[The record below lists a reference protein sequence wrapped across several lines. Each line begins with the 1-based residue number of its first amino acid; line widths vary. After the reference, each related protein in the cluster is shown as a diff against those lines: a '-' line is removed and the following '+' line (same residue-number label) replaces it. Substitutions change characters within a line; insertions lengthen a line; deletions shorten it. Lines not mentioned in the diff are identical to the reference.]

1 MNTEIKTRSYE
12 DRDQAAVIDLILT
25 IQQKEFNVPIDL
37 ERQPDLLIIPEYYQV
52 KKGNFWVATANE
64 VVIGS
69 IALIDCGEGVGCIR
83 KMFVKKEFRGKEFN
97 IAQNLLNQLL
107 DIAKSHDFEA
117 LYLGTIA
124 RLEAAIRFYERNGWT
139 PIPKADL
146 PASFPIMPVDTH
158 FFQFKIMK

>member
-1 MNTEIKTRSYE
+1 MNIEIKTRPYE
-12 DRDQAAVIDLILT
+12 DKDQASVIDLILT

-37 ERQPDLLIIPEYYQV
+37 ERQPDLLIIPAYYQV
-52 KKGNFWVATANE
+52 KKGNFWVATANDK
-64 VVIGS
+64 VIGS

-83 KMFVKKEFRGKEFN
+83 KMFVNKDFRGKEHN
-97 IAQNLLNQLL
+97 IAQNLLNLL
-107 DIAKSHDFEA
+107 LKTAKDNDFTA

-139 PIPKADL
+139 LIPKADL

-158 FFQFKIMK
+158 FFQFEIKH